1 MAQRRMFS
9 KKITDTDL
17 FLDMPMSAQCLYFHL
32 NMAADDDGFI
42 GNAKTIR
49 RMVGAS
55 EDDFKLLMAKEFII
69 PFESGVVVI
78 KDWKVHNYIRSDR
91 YNETVYKEEKEQLTQ
106 NENGQYELGMT
117 FGIPDGNQMDT
128 QVRLGK
134 VRLGKDSVVKVNNY
148 QKRRTSQCDTNAKFI
163 ANEKKDKKRLEVD
176 KVTLLPESYQNVNQ
190 SIEKEFKDKS
200 IELDVVRSKNN
211 DNDKYN
217 PFTFYQE
224 NGFGTIAPL
233 IRDKIVA
240 IHNDFKAIGSSSS
253 DADQLIIK
261 ALEMAVIRNIR
272 NWAYAEKILI
282 NWNNKGFK
290 TVMDV
295 DASEKQF
302 QASKNRGTH
311 TFISEEASKTTE
323 ELLENSRKRLA
334 ADVANTSEEDFSLFR

>member
-1 MAQRRMFS
+1 MSENKRYYWLKLKEDFFEDDTMQWLEEQENGTEYTLFYLKLCLRSLRSDGRLIRYVGEYLIPYDIKTLAKLTQTDPDTVRVAMDLF
-9 KKITDTDL
+9 KKIGLIDL
-17 FLDMPMSAQCLYFHL
+17 LDSGEIFLKQLDE
-32 NMAADDDGFI
+32 
-42 GNAKTIR
+42 
-49 RMVGAS
+49 MVGS
-55 EDDFKLLMAKEFII
+55 ETNKAELMRRKRA
-69 PFESGVVVI
+69 
-78 KDWKVHNYIRSDR
+78 
-91 YNETVYKEEKEQLTQ
+91 EEKL
-106 NENGQYELGMT
+106 
-117 FGIPDGNQMDT
+117 
-128 QVRLGK
+128 
-134 VRLGKDSVVKVNNY
+134 
-148 QKRRTSQCDTNAKFI
+148 I

-176 KVTLLPESYQNVNQ
+176 KVTLLPESYQKVNQ

-211 DNDKYN
+211 DNDKLN

-240 IHNDFKAIGSSSS
+240 IHNDFKEIGSSSY
-253 DADQLIIK
+253 DADHLIIK

-311 TFISEEASKTTE
+311 TFISEESSKTTE